1 MTELTKRD
9 RQRRRAAAIYA
20 AWGGGRRNGGKT
32 MAALAAEFHVS
43 RQRVQQIVA
52 GMRKSERE
60 AA

>member
-1 MTELTKRD
+1 MIEMTKRD

-20 AWGGGRRNGGKT
+20 AWGGGKRNGGKT
-32 MAALAAEFHVS
+32 MAALATEFHVS
-43 RQRVQQIVA
+43 PQRVQQIVA